1 LKVLFGTATV
11 TDMNKLHSTVNALSQ
26 KQVEVV
32 HALTQQVTYFRQL
45 DGTVKFNHQ
54 ATAKWSAIKDF
65 TIKTQGK
72 FQKVLSKLEW
82 ALKQQEAT
90 SAVRELEFA
99 LTQLDVKL

>member
-1 LKVLFGTATV
+1 
-11 TDMNKLHSTVNALSQ
+11 
-26 KQVEVV
+26 V

-54 ATAKWSAIKDF
+54 ASAKWSAILKDF
-65 TIKTQGK
+65 AIKTQGK
-72 FQKVLSKLEW
+72 FQKVVSKLEW

-99 LTQLDVKL
+99 LTQLELNVD